1 MRNIL
6 IQDDLKLVE
15 DRLKQFEARTGC
27 DLLLVITD
35 HSDPYPGASLRF
47 GLVGAFV
54 VSLAFSYYLEFH
66 DSWMWPIFFLVL
78 SVLLTWV
85 GHFSWAKRLAL
96 SDWETDR
103 ECREK
108 AIEYFHTLGTSK
120 VSHKVTAMIMLSSL
134 ERNIQVLVDEK
145 LRAHIDELELL
156 ELIKLMSAH
165 FKEGNI
171 GLGLIQSIERLEQK
185 ILNDFGG
192 KASDASPSELSDTVH
207 FIQNTF

>member
-15 DRLKQFEARTGC
+15 DRLKQFESRTGC

-35 HSDPYPGASLRF
+35 YSDPYPAASLRF

-78 SVLLTWV
+78 SLILTWV

-120 VSHKVTAMIMLSSL
+120 VSHKVTAMIMLSTL
-134 ERNIQVLVDEK
+134 EKNIQVLIDEK
-145 LRAHIDELELL
+145 LKTHIDQHELA
-156 ELIKLMSAH
+156 ELIKLMSGH

-171 GLGLIQSIERLEQK
+171 GLGLTQSIQRLEDK
-185 ILNDFGG
+185 IMAEFGG
-192 KASDASPSELSDTVH
+192 RVSNATVSELSDIVH
-207 FIQNTF
+207 FIRHNT

>member
-15 DRLKQFEARTGC
+15 DRLKQFESRTGC

-35 HSDPYPGASLRF
+35 YSDPYPAASLRF

-78 SVLLTWV
+78 SVILTWV

-120 VSHKVTAMIMLSSL
+120 VSHKVTAMIMLSTL
-134 ERNIQVLVDEK
+134 EKNIQVLIDEK
-145 LRAHIDELELL
+145 LKTHIDQHELA
-156 ELIKLMSAH
+156 ELIKLMSGH

-171 GLGLIQSIERLEQK
+171 GLGLIKSIERLEHK
-185 ILNDFGG
+185 ILNDFAG
-192 KASDASPSELSDTVH
+192 KVSDASPSELSDTVR
-207 FIQNTF
+207 FINHL

>member
-15 DRLKQFEARTGC
+15 DRLKQFESRTGC

-35 HSDPYPGASLRF
+35 YSDPYPAASLRF
-47 GLVGAFV
+47 GVVGAFV
-54 VSLAFSYYLEFH
+54 VSLAFSYYLEFQ
-66 DSWMWPIFFLVL
+66 DSWMWPLFFLVL
-78 SVLLTWV
+78 SLVLTWI

-103 ECREK
+103 ECKEK
-108 AIEYFHTLGTSK
+108 AIEYFHTLGTSR

-134 ERNIQVLVDEK
+134 EKNIQVLIDEK
-145 LRAHIDELELL
+145 LKTHIDQIELQ

-165 FKEGNI
+165 FKQGNI
-171 GLGLIQSIERLEQK
+171 GLGLIQSIDRLEHK

-192 KASDASPSELSDTVH
+192 KVSETSPSELSDTVH
-207 FIQNTF
+207 FINHL